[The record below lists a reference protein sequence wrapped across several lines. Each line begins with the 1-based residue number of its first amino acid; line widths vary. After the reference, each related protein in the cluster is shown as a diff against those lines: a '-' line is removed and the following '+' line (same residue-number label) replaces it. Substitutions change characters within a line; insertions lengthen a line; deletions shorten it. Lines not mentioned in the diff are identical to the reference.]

1 MKTHEENSAQQLD
14 MSLTKKWFKF
24 FFPRPAILIMI
35 VFGFLLFRG
44 EIGGTPISTF
54 QDWVRLMM
62 YFYTFTVL
70 PFDVVW
76 AILKKIGRFIMSC
89 AEEAPQTN
97 SDESPQVSF
106 DLEQCWG
113 VDKQKLS
120 IAVKKI
126 LSYSEKRD
134 IIQNSAKKKQSPEA
148 REKIFNQKM
157 RNLSVNTSP
166 IQDDEEEDR
175 DFLRFPEPHFE
186 DAAHMFYTQSILYK
200 KNPTISL
207 VRQNYNLLFANA
219 NKIMRELC
227 EAKIIK
233 DLGAEEYKFLVSD
246 EQELEKLIND
256 YYKVLTEASIE
267 EVAKIKSKINEKSTK
282 EPAEMPGTDID
293 NLIRVDDM
301 EGHEFEHFCA
311 ELLKKNGF
319 KNVRVTSG
327 SGDQGIDVLA
337 TKDSISYGIQC
348 KCYSSDVG
356 NKAVQEAIAGRGFYD
371 CHIGAVL
378 TNRFFTQSARELA
391 KKEKILLWDR
401 AKLRKLIED
410 QKGEKGNIL

>member
-1 MKTHEENSAQQLD
+1 
-14 MSLTKKWFKF
+14 
-24 FFPRPAILIMI
+24 
-35 VFGFLLFRG
+35 
-44 EIGGTPISTF
+44 
-54 QDWVRLMM
+54 
-62 YFYTFTVL
+62 
-70 PFDVVW
+70 
-76 AILKKIGRFIMSC
+76 MSC
-89 AEEAPQTN
+89 AEEAPQNN
-97 SDESPQVSF
+97 SDEYPQVSF

-126 LSYSEKRD
+126 LFYSEKQD
-134 IIQNSAKKKQSPEA
+134 VIQNSAKKKQSPEA
-148 REKIFNQKM
+148 REKILNQKM
-157 RNLSVNTSP
+157 RNLSVNISP
-166 IQDDEEEDR
+166 IQDDEEEDK

-207 VRQNYNLLFANA
+207 VRRNYNLLFANA

-233 DLGAEEYKFLVSD
+233 DLGAEEYKFLVND
-246 EQELEKLIND
+246 EQELKKLINE
-256 YYKVLTEASIE
+256 YYKLLTEAPIE

-282 EPAEMPGTDID
+282 EPAEMPGTDVD
-293 NLIRVDDM
+293 SLIRVDDM

-401 AKLRKLIED
+401 AKLRKLIEN
-410 QKGEKGNIL
+410 QKDEKSNIL

>member
-24 FFPRPAILIMI
+24 FFPRPAILIMVI
-35 VFGFLLFRG
+35 FGFLLFRG
-44 EIGGTPISTF
+44 EIDGTPISTF

-62 YFYTFTVL
+62 HFYTFTVL

-89 AEEAPQTN
+89 AEEA
-97 SDESPQVSF
+97 PQVSF

-134 IIQNSAKKKQSPEA
+134 IIQNSAKKKQSPEVC
-148 REKIFNQKM
+148 EKIFNQKM

-166 IQDDEEEDR
+166 IQDDEEEDK
-175 DFLRFPEPHFE
+175 DFLRLPEPHFE
-186 DAAHMFYTQSILYK
+186 DAAHMFYTQSILFK

-207 VRQNYNLLFANA
+207 VRRNYNLLFANA

-233 DLGAEEYKFLVSD
+233 DLGVEGYKFLVND
-246 EQELEKLIND
+246 ERELEKLIND
-256 YYKVLTEASIE
+256 YYKFLTESPIE
-267 EVAKIKSKINEKSTK
+267 EVAKVKSKINE
-282 EPAEMPGTDID
+282 EPTRETVETPGTSVD

-301 EGHEFEHFCA
+301 EGHEFERFCA

-410 QKGEKGNIL
+410 QKDEKNNIL